1 MKKVI
6 YSLGTSTRSFEE
18 FLEILESYRIEQV
31 VDVRSFPV
39 SKRFPHFSQEILKSE
54 LTKRRFTYVYLGKE
68 LGGYRKGGYENHLKT
83 GLFKGGLKALKELAE
98 RKTTVFICAEKFP
111 WKCHRRFIA
120 QELEKESWQVEHIIE
135 KDRVWIP
142 KKGAG

>member
-6 YSLGTSTRSFEE
+6 YSLGTSARSFEE
-18 FLEILESYRIEQV
+18 FLDILRSYRIEQV

-39 SKRFPHFSQEILKSE
+39 SKKFPHFTREILESE
-54 LTKRRFTYVYLGKE
+54 LKKRGFTYVYLGKE

-83 GLFKGGLKALKELAE
+83 NLFRKGLKALKELAE
-98 RKTTVFICAEKFP
+98 RRVTVFICAEKFP
-111 WKCHRRFIA
+111 WRCHRRFIT
-120 QELEKESWQVEHIIE
+120 QELERESWQVEHIIE
-135 KDRVWIP
+135 KDKVWIP